1 MDIGLK
7 IKTARQEKGMTQE
20 ELGNILGVQK
30 SAIAKY
36 ESGRVVNIK
45 RSTLKKLSDI
55 LGIPPFELIFDEKK
69 ENSEA
74 GEELT
79 MTFKKETT
87 ADRLS
92 QIMKERELRQTD
104 VVNLC
109 APFCQKY
116 NVRFSKSDLSQY
128 LAGKAEP
135 GQRKLTILG
144 LALNVSETWLMGLD
158 VPMERVAPPTKSEAL
173 TEGESALVELFRRVP
188 EDKQKLVLG
197 MIRSALENL

>member
-1 MDIGLK
+1 
-7 IKTARQEKGMTQE
+7 
-20 ELGNILGVQK
+20 
-30 SAIAKY
+30 
-36 ESGRVVNIK
+36 
-45 RSTLKKLSDI
+45 
-55 LGIPPFELIFDEKK
+55 
-69 ENSEA
+69 
-74 GEELT
+74 

-158 VPMERVAPPTKSEAL
+158 VPMERVAPSPKADAL
-173 TEGESALVELFRRVP
+173 TEEEAALVVAFRKLSDDKRKLVGDMAKMLS
-188 EDKQKLVLG
+188 EDK
-197 MIRSALENL
+197 N